1 MKKTDVLMALN
12 KLDKAYKTLQ
22 KAVDIAE
29 NDLERDGTIK
39 RFEFTFEVLWKMLK
53 INLDY
58 YGIDCNSPKICIKE
72 AFRNKL
78 IDDGEIFLDM
88 LEDRNKITHI
98 YDDET
103 AGQIFERIKI
113 VYVKA
118 IEKFIS
124 KNRSNL

>member
-88 LEDRNKITHI
+88 LEDRNKTTHI

-103 AGQIFERIKI
+103 AGQIFDRIKI

>member
-1 MKKTDVLMALN
+1 MKKSDVLMALN
-12 KLDKAYKTLQ
+12 KLDRAYKTL
-22 KAVDIAE
+22 KEAVDIAE
-29 NDLERDGTIK
+29 NNLERDGTIK
-39 RFEFTFEVLWKMLK
+39 RFEFTFEVFWKMLK

-58 YGIDCNSPKICIKE
+58 YGVDCNSPKICIKE

-88 LEDRNKITHI
+88 LEDRNKTTHI

-103 AGQIFERIKI
+103 AAQIFERIKI

>member
-1 MKKTDVLMALN
+1 MKKSDVLLALD
-12 KLDKAYKTLQ
+12 KLDRAYKTL
-22 KAVDIAE
+22 KEAVDITE
-29 NDLERDGTIK
+29 NNLERDGTIK
-39 RFEFTFEVLWKMLK
+39 RFEFTFELLWKTLK

-58 YGIDCNSPKICIKE
+58 YGVDCNSPKICIKE

-88 LEDRNKITHI
+88 LEDRNKTTHI

-103 AGQIFERIKI
+103 AGKIFERIKI
-113 VYVKA
+113 IYVKA

-124 KNRSNL
+124 KNRGAL

>member
-1 MKKTDVLMALN
+1 MALN

-88 LEDRNKITHI
+88 LEDRNKTTHI

-103 AGQIFERIKI
+103 AGQIFDRIKI